1 MSQLYPSY
9 KIANALEL
17 TRLWVDAMVI
27 GQNLCPF
34 AAPERSRGSVRYVTV
49 EEGKLSAAMN
59 GFLRE
64 LLFLQQS
71 SEEEASTSLIVFP
84 KGFDDF
90 ETFLDL
96 LDTAEDAL
104 IQAGVEGLF
113 QLASFHPNYQ
123 FADLPVEDITNWTNR
138 SPFPVLHIIREG
150 QMGRVLDSYK
160 SPDEIPEKNVALMQE
175 LGVKGLI
182 ERFPPFQDYINQYPK
197 L

>member
-9 KIANALEL
+9 TIANALDL

-34 AAPERSRGSVRYVTV
+34 ASPERSRGSIRYVTV
-49 EEGKLSAAMN
+49 EDGNLAEALG

-64 LLFLQQS
+64 LLFLQQN
-71 SEEEASTSLIVFP
+71 SEEEASTSLVIFP

-96 LDTAEDAL
+96 LDAAEDAL
-104 IQAGVEGLF
+104 VQAGVEGLF
-113 QLASFHPNYQ
+113 QLASFHPDYQ
-123 FADLPVEDITNWTNR
+123 FDGLAREDITNWTNR

-160 SPDEIPEKNVALMQE
+160 SPEEIPARNMALME
-175 LGVKGLI
+175 KLGTKGLI
-182 ERFPPFQDYINQYPK
+182 QRFPPFQDYIKPAS
-197 L
+197 